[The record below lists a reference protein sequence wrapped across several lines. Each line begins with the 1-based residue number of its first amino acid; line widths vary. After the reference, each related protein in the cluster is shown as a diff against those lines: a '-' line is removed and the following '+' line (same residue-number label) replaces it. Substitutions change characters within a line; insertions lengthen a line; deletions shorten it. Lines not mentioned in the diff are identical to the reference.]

1 MQVTIKSR
9 RLSCYREDTKVKFK
23 IVSLVWLMLLVPV
36 WAQSSSNASQLAQQ
50 ISQSQELPTNVGL
63 RFQILAFELGEL
75 GKKAPSEDL
84 LYFFSDTRVMFW
96 NRPTSPNLSQSM
108 RSFEEQMVALAASG
122 GRALDLHGVG
132 YAPTAAS
139 QSRLLS
145 TERVTAGGLS
155 NWVSQT
161 EQSATNALAAN
172 NSADLLFLRD
182 NLTRL
187 REDLSDGN
195 VNTDSIRSVMGARAR
210 FLAGNSRSAG
220 GDQLIQNLNVLGEIL
235 RANFPPDRLRQN
247 PGGTFSL

>member
-1 MQVTIKSR
+1 MKIKI
-9 RLSCYREDTKVKFK
+9 LT
-23 IVSLVWLMLLVPV
+23 LVWLLLLAPV

-50 ISQSQELPTNVGL
+50 LAQSQELPTNVQL
-63 RFQILAFELGEL
+63 RFQILAYELGEL
-75 GKKAPSEDL
+75 GNKSPSEDL

-96 NRPTSPNLSQSM
+96 NRPSSPNLSQSM
-108 RSFEEQMVALAASG
+108 RSFEGQMVALAAAS

-132 YAPTAAS
+132 YAPAAAS
-139 QSRLLS
+139 QSRLIS
-145 TERVTAGGLS
+145 TERVTAGGLT
-155 NWVSQT
+155 NWVTQT
-161 EQSATNALAAN
+161 EQSATNALGAN
-172 NSADLLFLRD
+172 NSAELLFLRD

-187 REDLSDGN
+187 REDLADGN

-210 FLAGNSRSAG
+210 FLAGDSRNAG

>member
-1 MQVTIKSR
+1 MK
-9 RLSCYREDTKVKFK
+9 LKNFA
-23 IVSLVWLMLLVPV
+23 LVWLLLLMPV
-36 WAQSSSNASQLAQQ
+36 WAQSSTNAAQLAQQ
-50 ISQSQELPTNVGL
+50 LAQSQELPTNVGL
-63 RFQILAFELGEL
+63 RFQILAHELGQL
-75 GKKAPSEDL
+75 GDKSPSEDL

-96 NRPTSPNLSQSM
+96 NRPSSPNLSQSM
-108 RSFEEQMVALAASG
+108 RSFEDQMVALAAAN

-132 YAPTAAS
+132 YAPAAAS

-155 NWVSQT
+155 NWVAQT
-161 EQSATNALAAN
+161 EQSASNALSSN

-187 REDLSDGN
+187 REDLNDGN
-195 VNTDSIRSVMGARAR
+195 VNTESIRSVMGARAR
-210 FLAGNSRSAG
+210 FLAGDSRNAG

-247 PGGTFSL
+247 PGGTFNL